1 MFMAVVY
8 LSARR
13 RAVSSTISWSL
24 WWSQQNGWLKA
35 PPQNRNKKYAVLSS
49 KDVCQHFSIT
59 DSLLCLSTAP
69 QDPPQRGR
77 SFSLTSHQLRCLT
90 QLTNTLLE
98 LEQTVED
105 LATHLGF
112 LNCAG
117 ESVCSGKGKNVTHS
131 YAY

>member
-1 MFMAVVY
+1 MAVVY

-13 RAVSSTISWSL
+13 RVVSKTIYWRL
-24 WWSQQNGWLKA
+24 WWSQQNGGWKLHHRTATKI
-35 PPQNRNKKYAVLSS
+35 
-49 KDVCQHFSIT
+49 CFSFQQRCLYTFSLT

-90 QLTNTLLE
+90 QLTNILLE

-117 ESVCSGKGKNVTHS
+117 ESVCSGKGKHFAHT